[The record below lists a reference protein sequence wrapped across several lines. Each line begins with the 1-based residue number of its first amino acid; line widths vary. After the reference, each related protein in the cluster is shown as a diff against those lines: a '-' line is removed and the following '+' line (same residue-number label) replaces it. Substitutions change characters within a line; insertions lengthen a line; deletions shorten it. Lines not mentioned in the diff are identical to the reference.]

1 MKPRQ
6 AEFQF
11 PPVSHRHDP
20 TTSKQAEKK
29 ITQSGRRHGDADRV
43 LAMLRLSP
51 GKNAR
56 EIGKQLWPEDL
67 EEQTGKARRRLSD
80 LKNIGVVYNRTLTD
94 QDGTKERESR
104 WWPVNYLASE

>member
-1 MKPRQ
+1 MKPKQ

-11 PPVSHRHDP
+11 PPVSHTHDP
-20 TTSKQAEKK
+20 TSSKEAEKQ
-29 ITQSGRRHGDADRV
+29 ITQSGRRQTDANRV
-43 LAMLRLSP
+43 LAVLTLSP